1 MTIFINL
8 RKTGSSFMNV
18 YTARQPILNK
28 KENVVGYELLY
39 RDGEDNRFPVGV
51 DSHEATTNILLRTHL
66 NEGLPSITDRKLAFI
81 NFSEACILK
90 KVPTLIPRD
99 QVVVEILED
108 VSPSD
113 EVYQQC
119 AELFK
124 KGYRIALDD
133 FIYKPE
139 WDRFLRFVKIVK
151 FDISKTPI
159 ETLPKIIDRINRLKR
174 VGNLKNK
181 LIYLAERVETR
192 EEFEATKKL
201 GFSLFQ
207 GYFFYKP
214 EMKKT
219 RDVNLSQW
227 TLFNLYQELCR
238 PEMDLVKISSYF
250 ESDEGLT
257 YKLLTF
263 MNSGLFS
270 IKNPISSIKQALIY
284 LGEFELRKFLTLLT
298 TSVLSKGK
306 PDELL
311 RIGVVRART
320 CELAAAKVRPEL
332 KSEAFL
338 VGLLSMLP
346 SILDKPIT
354 EIIDKLPINED
365 IRAALLPVAN
375 DKKESDL
382 KIILNA
388 VSLIEG
394 GSWHNTSK
402 ECMKLNI
409 KYDFFCDCYKTAI
422 SWARQYQSRI

>member
-1 MTIFINL
+1 MD
-8 RKTGSSFMNV
+8 V
-18 YTARQPILNK
+18 YIARQPILNK
-28 KENVVGYELLY
+28 KEAVIGYELLY
-39 RDGEDNRFPVGV
+39 RDGQENRFPVGV

-66 NEGLPSITDRKLAFI
+66 NEGLPAITNQKLAFI

-90 KVPTLIPRD
+90 KVPTLIPRK
-99 QVVVEILED
+99 QVVIEILED

-113 EVYQQC
+113 EVFKQC

-133 FIYKPE
+133 FVYKPE
-139 WDRFLRFVKIVK
+139 WDRFLPFVKIVK

-159 ETLPKIIDRINRLKR
+159 NSIPKIIARINKLKR
-174 VGNLKNK
+174 IGNLKNK
-181 LIYLAERVETR
+181 VIFLAERVETR
-192 EEFEATKKL
+192 DEFEEAKKI
-201 GFSLFQ
+201 GFELFQ
-207 GYFFYKP
+207 GYFFHKP
-214 EMKKT
+214 EMTKS

-227 TLFNLYQELCR
+227 TLFNLHQELCR
-238 PEMDLVKISSYF
+238 PEMDLNKICSYF
-250 ESDEGLT
+250 EGDEGLT

-270 IKNPISSIKQALIY
+270 IKNPISSIKQALVY

-298 TSVLSKGK
+298 TSVLSQGK

-320 CELAAAKVRPEL
+320 CELAAQKVNPSI

-346 SILDKPIT
+346 SILDKPVS
-354 EIIDKLPINED
+354 EIVDQLPVND
-365 IRAALLPVAN
+365 AIRAALLPTKN
-375 DKKESDL
+375 NETETDL
-382 KIILNA
+382 KILLNA
-388 VSLIEG
+388 AKLIEE

-402 ECMKLNI
+402 QCLKLNI
-409 KYDFFCDCYKTAI
+409 KYDTFCQCYKSAMQ
-422 SWARQYQSRI
+422 WARQYQSRLL